1 MRIGTTSHDYG
12 QIVLAPVPDG
22 HGQIKIRPVVI
33 LTSTEEIR
41 RGEPMLVACVTT
53 HIERPVPPHHIPLP
67 WHRARH
73 PRTGLD
79 KPNVVKCDWL
89 ASIEEADIIR
99 DMGTVPGRQMLLIA
113 EALRRMARSSEE
125 NPPDPGA

>member
-1 MRIGTTSHDYG
+1 MPREYG

-22 HGQIKIRPVVI
+22 HGHIKIRPVVI
-33 LTSTEEIR
+33 LTPTEEIR
-41 RGEPMLVACVTT
+41 PGDPIEVACVTT
-53 HIERPVPPHHIPLP
+53 DIERPTPPHHIPLP

-89 ASIEEADIIR
+89 ALIDEAEIIR
-99 DMGTVPGRQMLLIA
+99 EMGIVPGPQMIMIA
-113 EALRRMARSSEE
+113 EALRRLAETDQER
-125 NPPDPGA
+125 PADRRD